1 MKEALLKYR
10 FHRGYVTIFKT
21 GQKYFISQRG
31 EEGTDLSAG
40 VVPLF
45 APAAQP
51 ALSPFLALSWSQM
64 PFHPHELV
72 LQSLC
77 PVWGKGAGG

>member
-1 MKEALLKYR
+1 M
-10 FHRGYVTIFKT
+10 TIFKT
-21 GQKYFISQRG
+21 GQKYLISQRG
-31 EEGTDLSAG
+31 EEGTVSCDTDLSAG

-51 ALSPFLALSWSQM
+51 ALSPFLALSRSQK